1 MLQYGPSAEAG
12 TMRTLIVVAI
22 GLVLSV
28 GFVFTASH
36 LGKDKVIGAIVFIS
50 LWLIFCCFDYANGV
64 KAGYS
69 AVDELGVHILLF
81 VLPALGAWL
90 AARFLS

>member
-1 MLQYGPSAEAG
+1 
-12 TMRTLIVVAI
+12 MRTLIVVAI

-28 GFVFTASH
+28 GFVFAASY

-50 LWLIFCCFDYANGV
+50 LWLIFCCFDYVNGV

-69 AVDELGVHILLF
+69 AVGELGVHILLF